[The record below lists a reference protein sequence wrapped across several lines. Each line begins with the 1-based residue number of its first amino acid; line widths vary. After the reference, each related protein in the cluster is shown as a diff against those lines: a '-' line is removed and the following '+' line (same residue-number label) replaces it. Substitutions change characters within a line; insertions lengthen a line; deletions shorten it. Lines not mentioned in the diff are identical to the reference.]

1 MDEQVKEEITTI
13 LNERRFSGLTVNVDD
28 LVK

>member
-1 MDEQVKEEITTI
+1 MDEQVNEEITTI
-13 LNERRFSGLTVNVDD
+13 LKERRFRGLTVNVDD